1 MTKISKHQPTDDA
14 ENGHTKHT
22 EGNGNKT
29 TTGAVVEKKM
39 TTPMD
44 GEFVKRVTSLPLVQ
58 DGVSTAQAIANKTS
72 LGRFALS
79 KANSTY
85 QTLYEYASR
94 NEPIQ
99 TYYQAYFEPHLQKVD
114 QFGCRSLDVI
124 ESRVPLIAKPSQDI
138 YQSMTEPTYQLF
150 GNAKIRLDST
160 ISNVTHPAHLVIE
173 QTNKRLSPYVDNLEN
188 VVERY
193 LPINENNVVKK
204 RQQEDQDEA
213 KERDPNQLV
222 RVYDVLNSASRRVT
236 QRVTEQVNKSGIPK
250 SRQEFTRLVEE
261 NSTIQNLTS
270 QISLYQEA
278 ITHSVTVYGS
288 LAKEKLPASVSVRV
302 QQTSELL
309 NQVAELMNQQL
320 IQIKLYIKST
330 TPQPEWVK
338 EKLQSL
344 AQTTMEQLESIKQ
357 ELVRNDIGYVDKLK
371 HVALNLQ
378 EQLLPMLQQMANQLT
393 SYSNVVREKAVH
405 ELNVPSHYFGIN
417 SKTKTQ

>member
-1 MTKISKHQPTDDA
+1 
-14 ENGHTKHT
+14 
-22 EGNGNKT
+22 
-29 TTGAVVEKKM
+29 M

-58 DGVSTAQAIANKTS
+58 DGVSTAQAIANKSS

-79 KANSTY
+79 KASSTY

-99 TYYQAYFEPHLQKVD
+99 TYYQAYFEPHLLRVD

-138 YQSMTEPTYQLF
+138 YQSVTEPTYELF

-173 QTNKRLSPYVDNLEN
+173 QTNKRLGPYVDNLES
-188 VVERY
+188 VVDRY

-204 RQQEDQDEA
+204 REQEGEA
-213 KERDPNQLV
+213 NKEKDLNQLV
-222 RVYDVLNSASRRVT
+222 RVYDVLNSASRRIT
-236 QRVTEQVNKSGIPK
+236 QRVTEQVNRSGIPK

-261 NSTIQNLTS
+261 NSMIQNLTS

-288 LAKEKLPASVSVRV
+288 LAQERLPASISVRV

-330 TPQPEWVK
+330 APQPEWVK

-393 SYSNVVREKAVH
+393 SYSNLVREKAVH